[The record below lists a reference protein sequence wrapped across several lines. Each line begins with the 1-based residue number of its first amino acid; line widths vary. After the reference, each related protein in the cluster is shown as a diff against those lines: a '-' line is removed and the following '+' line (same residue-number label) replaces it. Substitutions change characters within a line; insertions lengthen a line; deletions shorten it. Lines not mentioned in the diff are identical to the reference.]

1 MGPIAGA
8 AVALLALAAITTSA
22 PTPNFNTVPQNIV
35 HGSSFGIPGR
45 NYTFDYLV
53 IGGGQAGLTIAARLA
68 ENASL
73 LIGVVEAGTF
83 SYLTNGNLSEVPAT
97 DITYA
102 GKDVDDWHP
111 GIDWGFVT
119 TPQEV
124 LLNASVH
131 YPRGKCLGGNSV
143 RNYMTYHIGTAGS
156 YQMWADQV
164 GDDSYTYENF
174 LPYFQISQN
183 FTPPDQS
190 RRIANATPSYDE
202 SVLGRSG
209 KLSVIFPNFAAA
221 FGTWVERGL
230 AAIGINPI
238 DGFQSGRL
246 IGSAYSL
253 ATINYDRNVRE
264 SSVEAFLVPE
274 LGEVDPNLIVF
285 PLTMA
290 KRIMFDSDRRATG
303 VEVDTG
309 GLRYVLNAREEV
321 IVSAGSFQSPQ
332 LLMVSG
338 VGPAE
343 SLQRHGIDVIS
354 DLRGVGQNMED
365 HVLFGT
371 THRVNVVTGSAM
383 SNPEYA
389 NEAIQQF
396 RAGYGPLTNPN
407 VDIFGW
413 EKLPRDSSNLSTT
426 ALTDLATFSEDWPE
440 IEYIAPGG
448 YFGYSTNYQENNP
461 TDGYNYATIAAGL
474 VAPLSRGTV
483 DIASNDTSDLPIIN
497 PNWLTHPTDRAVAIA
512 AFKRTR
518 DIWESEAM
526 RDLIIGE
533 EYFPGTAEISTDEE
547 IWEFIQQ
554 SFSTI
559 FHAACTCKMG
569 RTDDPNTVVDNKARV
584 VGVRGLR
591 VVDASTLPLLP
602 PGHPMATIYALAE
615 KIADD
620 ILHGR

>member
-1 MGPIAGA
+1 MHQ
-8 AVALLALAAITTSA
+8 V
-22 PTPNFNTVPQNIV
+22 VP
-35 HGSSFGIPGR
+35 
-45 NYTFDYLV
+45 
-53 IGGGQAGLTIAARLA
+53 
-68 ENASL
+68 L
-73 LIGVVEAGTF
+73 LIRV
-83 SYLTNGNLSEVPAT
+83 
-97 DITYA
+97 
-102 GKDVDDWHP
+102 
-111 GIDWGFVT
+111 
-119 TPQEV
+119 
-124 LLNASVH
+124 
-131 YPRGKCLGGNSV
+131 YPD
-143 RNYMTYHIGTAGS
+143 HIGTAGS

-290 KRIMFDSDRRATG
+290 KRIMFDSDSRATG

-354 DLRGVGQNMED
+354 DLPGVGQNMEVSIALFHTGRRIFRERIQAIQGALTDSNQD

-407 VDIFGW
+407 VDIFGTFSLQQTPPPLFLSGKVLTSTSIGW

-602 PGHPMATIYALAE
+602 PGHPMATICRFSRNGQLLGHILTDGHGVDALAE